1 MLKKYLI
8 KKESGLIMINYLF
21 ASFFIIGIIYSLL
34 TGNLT
39 ISNEMLSSSKIS
51 IELILSILP
60 VICLWLGIMN
70 IAKESGLLDKLA
82 SFLTPILKIIFPEIP
97 SNSTC
102 FSYIGTNI
110 IMNMLGLG
118 TAATP
123 FGLKAIKEMQ
133 ELNTK
138 KDTATRSMITFLVMN
153 TASVT
158 IMPTTIIS
166 LRMMYG
172 SINPESIIPYIIIT
186 SSLSCMIGLIIDRLF
201 YLVKKI

>member
-1 MLKKYLI
+1 
-8 KKESGLIMINYLF
+8 MINYLF
-21 ASFFIIGIIYSLL
+21 AMFFIIGIVYSLI
-34 TGNLT
+34 TNNLS
-39 ISNEMLSSSKIS
+39 ISNEMLLASKNS
-51 IELILSILP
+51 LTLILSIVP

-70 IAKESGLLDKLA
+70 IAKKSGLLDKMA
-82 SFLTPILKIIFPEIP
+82 KILTPILIIIFPEIP
-97 SNSTC
+97 KNNPC

-118 TAATP
+118 NAATP

-133 ELNTK
+133 KLNNK
-138 KDTATRSMITFLVMN
+138 KDTATRSMITFLVIN

-172 SINPESIIPYIIIT
+172 SMNPEAIIPYIIIT
-186 SSLSCMIGLIIDRLF
+186 STLSCLIGLIIDRLF
-201 YLVKKI
+201 YLVRKI